1 MLQTRDLAHSIV
13 RDGEDGAIRGYKS
26 VLNLGS
32 MICRPEGVL
41 SGSEEEQRLA
51 EAQNGQG
58 IWRRIYG
65 RLYSELATLQ
75 QSANMAEQRA
85 SSWAPGEDRVESD
98 RAALEGLVKEVRQSA
113 EKMWRETRPK
123 ELFEVAGQLPM
134 QGSETPC
141 ESGGPVAETL
151 LERTER
157 RIEALERKI
166 GDQEEEL
173 EALRSGDVALIQDV
187 YSQERQRRI
196 VLETAVRMMAEGLPG
211 DVPPKNFAL
220 LALLEARLLRPEER
234 VAVLANAMK
243 TGEEERGLMPLR
255 AYADKVFSAYRA
267 EVAASVQAADGMTQ
281 TLREI
286 AGGAEN
292 PAKMAY
298 LTLSFLGM
306 IDPEELSDIAETL
319 RDDQEPEI
327 LEAAGEAA
335 ADVQELRVLAESLV
349 AGSAAA
355 SLAKCPFCGSDRTP
369 DTEPGTMSFGCGSE
383 RLETGRWQVGKDCV
397 RAAQFTEPDPSDFA
411 DAEWMEKTEEW
422 EFQRQLP
429 EFLDEMAAG
438 AQRIREAQRAFRE
451 GESWVGPICDATAAM
466 VEFCR
471 VVLPK
476 WQGLDRFVRQRI
488 DSVPDGRGAAEFDGW
503 TVKNQFGHICGFCG
517 FPLPGN
523 GAVAPPP
530 AADQGP
536 ALEPDLGKLA
546 SLVGS
551 LEGLYRE
558 YVGAKFSGRTSV
570 MAETGEE
577 LLGAVVGHWFEIRAA
592 LLDAGDG
599 GRAEALAELAELLDI
614 EEQQSLAVRMR
625 ARTQLLLTE
634 RGAMRLKVQRGLPSG
649 RAYIVANDLRSGLVS
664 SGMVREHDEDGQFS
678 VELAILCHVGQLL
691 RWRRQGHRP
700 IRRA

>member
-1 MLQTRDLAHSIV
+1 MLQTRDVHQTVV
-13 RDGEDGAIRGYKS
+13 RAKPGEDGVAGPITGYKAT
-26 VLNLGS
+26 VTFGS
-32 MICRPEGVL
+32 MITRPEGVL
-41 SGSEEEQRLA
+41 TGEAREQQVA
-51 EAQNGQG
+51 WAQNGQG

-65 RLYSELATLQ
+65 GLYSELATLQ
-75 QSANMAEQRA
+75 DSANMAEERA
-85 SSWAPGEDRVESD
+85 GSWAPGEDRLQNCQN
-98 RAALEGLVKEVRQSA
+98 ALSELVRDVRQAA
-113 EKMWRETRPK
+113 EKMWKATRPK
-123 ELFEVAGQLPM
+123 ELFEITEQLPM
-134 QGSETPC
+134 QGAETPC
-141 ESGGPVAETL
+141 DGIEVPPGKSLWEIREGRIAD
-151 LERTER
+151 LERR
-157 RIEALERKI
+157 VR
-166 GDQEEEL
+166 DQEEEL
-173 EALRSGDVALIQDV
+173 EALRSGDVAMIQDV

-196 VLETAVRMMAEGLPG
+196 VLETAVRMIVDGLPG

-220 LALLEARLLRPEER
+220 LALLDARLLRPAER
-234 VAVLANAMK
+234 VEVLANAMK

-255 AYADKVFSAYRA
+255 TYVDKVFS
-267 EVAASVQAADGMTQ
+267 VQAAEGMTR

-298 LTLSFLGM
+298 VTLSFLGM

-319 RDDQEPEI
+319 RGDQEPEI
-327 LEAAGEAA
+327 LEPAGEAA
-335 ADVQELRVLAESLV
+335 AETVQELRVLAESLV
-349 AGSAAA
+349 AGKAEVPT
-355 SLAKCPFCGSDRTP
+355 LEPMEGVVVVGSDP
-369 DTEPGTMSFGCGSE
+369 QQPNM
-383 RLETGRWQVGKDCV
+383 
-397 RAAQFTEPDPSDFA
+397 SDFA

-422 EFQRQLP
+422 AFQRQLP

-471 VVLPK
+471 IVLPK
-476 WQGLDRFVRQRI
+476 WQGLDRFVRNRI
-488 DSVPDGRGAAEFDGW
+488 DSLPEIRGSAEFDGW
-503 TVKNQFGHICGFCG
+503 RLKNPFGHICGFCG

-530 AADQGP
+530 AVDQGP

-546 SLVGS
+546 SLVRS
-551 LEGLYRE
+551 LEGLYRD
-558 YVGAKFSGRTSV
+558 YVGAKFSGKTSV

-577 LLGAVVGHWFEIRAA
+577 LLQAVVGEWFEIRAA

-599 GRAEALAELAELLDI
+599 GPAEALAELSELLDI
-614 EEQQSLAVRMR
+614 EERQSLAVRMR
-625 ARTQLLLTE
+625 AHTQLLLTE
-634 RGAMRLKVQRGLPSG
+634 RGAMTLKVQRGLPSG
-649 RAYIVANDLRSGLVS
+649 RAYIVANDQRSGLVS
-664 SGMVREHDEDGQFS
+664 SGMVLEHDGDGQFF